1 MCLSVNTW
9 DFEMATEKRRL
20 ILVCHDRGP
29 RDDRVST
36 FGIRHGFELDYR
48 YPSDGDALG
57 APEGDVAASII
68 FGGRFEA
75 YETTRY
81 PFLKEEA
88 RWIEACIE
96 QGVPLLGLCLGA
108 QQIAHTLGA
117 QVGPPSSGV
126 QEFGYYELRP
136 TEAGRAILPRPLH
149 VAQAHFHTFDM
160 PAGATHLASSDLYP
174 NQAFSYGESTF
185 AFQAHPEVT
194 IEGFR
199 RMQAAL
205 DGFFGKPGVQSR
217 EEQDRIMYEADRA
230 QADWFY
236 GFLEKMIG
244 SKSAGPYG

>member
-1 MCLSVNTW
+1 M
-9 DFEMATEKRRL
+9 DARPAKRRL
-20 ILVCHDRGP
+20 ILVCHDRSP

-36 FGIRHGFELDYR
+36 FGTRHGFDLDYR
-48 YPSDGDALG
+48 YPFDGDALG
-57 APEGDVAASII
+57 TPKDDVAGSVI

-75 YETTRY
+75 YATREH

-88 RWIEACIE
+88 RWIEACMK

-136 TEAGRAILPRPLH
+136 TDAGRAILPNPLY
-149 VAQAHFHTFDM
+149 VVQAHFHTFDL
-160 PAGATHLASSDLYP
+160 PAGAVHLASSELYQ
-174 NQAFSYGESTF
+174 NQAFSYGKHTY
-185 AFQAHPEVT
+185 AFQPHPEVT

-199 RMQAAL
+199 RMQTAL
-205 DGFFGKPGVQSR
+205 GGFFGKPGVQSR
-217 EEQDRIMYEADRA
+217 EEQDRMIYKADRA

-236 GFLEKMIG
+236 GLLAKLIG
-244 SKSAGPYG
+244 SNMPAQSVN

>member
-1 MCLSVNTW
+1 MTAVR
-9 DFEMATEKRRL
+9 AT
-20 ILVCHDRGP
+20 I
-29 RDDRVST
+29 
-36 FGIRHGFELDYR
+36 GFPFLELGMD
-48 YPSDGDALG
+48 LN
-57 APEGDVAASII
+57 SII
-68 FGGRFEA
+68 ATRLTETHWERRRMMCSQHHFRWQVRA
-75 YETTRY
+75 YETIRY
-81 PFLKEEA
+81 PFLREEA
-88 RWIEACIE
+88 RWIEACIK

-136 TEAGRAILPRPLH
+136 TEAGRAVLPSSLH

-160 PAGATHLASSDLYP
+160 PAGAIHLASSDLYP

-199 RMQAAL
+199 RMQTAL
-205 DGFFGKPGVQSR
+205 DGFFGKPGVQSP
-217 EEQDRIMYEADRA
+217 EEQDRIMYGADRA

-236 GFLEKMIG
+236 GLLKKIIG
-244 SKSAGPYG
+244 SKCQTDQSADLVAEARV